1 MALGRHDIVV
11 NVPSQYMNNEFDVIG
26 DQQCRLGEG
35 LCISSDG
42 DYLAWVDIEESTLYV
57 FDRLRR
63 TFATLKLPVIP
74 SKVLTVFRGSLNLLT
89 DRGVLEVSLPGLEQK
104 WLHCWGDLFSSAG
117 LRTNDAV
124 QRKDSLIFGVMAKAQ
139 MDGKGA
145 IYELRN
151 GSLNFIDDCE
161 IPNTFIELP
170 DGVLITDS
178 SQKKI
183 YKYSIDLESKALW
196 LNGEKDSFIPDGG
209 VLLTS
214 GNILIAAWG
223 TSRLVELT
231 VEGQK
236 VVDYPLPMKF
246 PTSCVQFE
254 NRLYISSAAEI
265 GDDSFYAGKTI
276 SIELSL

>member
-1 MALGRHDIVV
+1 MTNDFYVV
-11 NVPSQYMNNEFDVIG
+11 G
-26 DQQCRLGEG
+26 HQQCQLGEG

-42 DYLAWVDIEESTLYV
+42 IYLAWVDIEGSTLYV
-57 FDRLRR
+57 FDRSYR
-63 TFATLKLPVIP
+63 TLATLKLPVIP
-74 SKVLTVFRGSLNLLT
+74 SKVLKLLRGALHLLT

-104 WLHCWGDLFSSAG
+104 WLHCWGDLFSNAG

-124 QRKDSLIFGVMAKAQ
+124 QTKDRLIFGVMAKPQSDA
-139 MDGKGA
+139 KGA

-151 GSLNFIDDCE
+151 DSLNLIDECE
-161 IPNTFIELP
+161 IPNTFVELS

-183 YKYSIDLESKALW
+183 YKYSIGLESKVLW
-196 LNGEKDSFIPDGG
+196 LSGENDSFIPDGG
-209 VLLTS
+209 VLLAS

-236 VVDYPLPMKF
+236 VADHSVPMKF
-246 PTSCVQFE
+246 PTSCVQFDD
-254 NRLYISSAAEI
+254 RIYISSAAEI
-265 GDDSFYAGKTI
+265 GDASFYAGKTI
-276 SIELSL
+276 SMELMR